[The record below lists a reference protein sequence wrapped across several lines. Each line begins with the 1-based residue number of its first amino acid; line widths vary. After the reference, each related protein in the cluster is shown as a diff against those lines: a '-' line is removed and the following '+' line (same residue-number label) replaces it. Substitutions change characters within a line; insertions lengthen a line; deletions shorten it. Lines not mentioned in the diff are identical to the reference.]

1 MSDVENKEG
10 EGLIDLET
18 LDTAVE
24 EVKGEETPEVLK
36 EMLAKA
42 NLKLQQFP
50 NVIARAKTAEGKLK
64 SLVPP
69 IKTEEKKPDAEM
81 AGLKSTVDSLAL
93 AEKKRTFG
101 YENNLSPAET
111 DAVFRI
117 NPNPTKDTLKD
128 PFVEGGLAKLKSLK
142 RVEENTPGS
151 SPRTGKPLK
160 IKSDASGEEKQAA
173 FDAKVKEMQS
183 R

>member
-10 EGLIDLET
+10 ENLIDLET

-24 EVKGEETPEVLK
+24 EITAEETVESMKAKL
-36 EMLAKA
+36 EKA
-42 NLKLQQFP
+42 NEKLKQFP
-50 NVIARAKTAEGKLK
+50 NVIARAKTAEGKVK
-64 SLVPP
+64 SLVKPV
-69 IKTEEKKPDAEM
+69 IKEEKKPDSEIE
-81 AGLKSTVDSLAL
+81 GLKTTVDSLAL
-93 AEKKRTFG
+93 AEKKRQFG

-117 NPNPTKDTLKD
+117 NPNPTKETLKD

-151 SPRTGKPLK
+151 SPRSGKPLK
-160 IKSDASGEEKQAA
+160 IKSDASAEEKQAA